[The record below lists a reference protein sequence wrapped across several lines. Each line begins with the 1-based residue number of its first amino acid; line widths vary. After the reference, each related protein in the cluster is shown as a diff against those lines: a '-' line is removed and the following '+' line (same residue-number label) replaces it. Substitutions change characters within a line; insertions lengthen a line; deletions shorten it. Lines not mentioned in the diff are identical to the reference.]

1 MASAKSRDLNL
12 QRDDEALHSLLQEWM
27 AQLSSR
33 AKTRDQ
39 TDRAFAE
46 ISQSRTRASDFPPS
60 VLPPEPSVDSV
71 CVGSPETSIKTKER
85 GDIKDVDGRASIGR
99 RTVRTLIRGLIIAI
113 IVGAGWQVYR
123 DDQTKELFRSWV
135 HSSLVWS
142 LAVLESTDRGSD
154 ARSEPAPKLSTQ
166 TVAPSVPTSISI
178 NEFPELQQ
186 ELQAMARDLATLQR
200 LVEQV
205 ASKQEQISRDM
216 AALQAAEQNI
226 GEKISSVARSAV
238 MRVAQRRNA
247 AKVVHSEVS
256 KPPTAEPLAVQPLTL
271 EPSSPAEQQPLRPPL
286 PLSTAPT
293 ELPPAAH

>member
-27 AQLSSR
+27 TQLSNR

-46 ISQSRTRASDFPPS
+46 MSESRTRGSDFSPA
-60 VLPPEPSVDSV
+60 VLPPEPCVDSLR
-71 CVGSPETSIKTKER
+71 VGSPETSIKTKER
-85 GDIKDVDGRASIGR
+85 GDIKDAGSRASIGR

-142 LAVLESTDRGSD
+142 LAVLDSTERGSD
-154 ARSEPAPKLSTQ
+154 LTSEPAPKLSDQAVT
-166 TVAPSVPTSISI
+166 PSVPTSISI

-186 ELQAMARDLATLQR
+186 QLQAVARDLATLQR

-205 ASKQEQISRDM
+205 ASKQEKISRDM
-216 AALQAAEQNI
+216 TTLQAAEQNI
-226 GEKISSVARSAV
+226 GEKISSVARSAAI
-238 MRVAQRRNA
+238 RVAQRRNV
-247 AKVVHSEVS
+247 AKVVHSDVP
-256 KPPTAEPLAVQPLTL
+256 KPPTAEPLAVQPLTP
-271 EPSSPAEQQPLRPPL
+271 EPSSPIEQTLRPPL
-286 PLSTAPT
+286 PLSTPST
-293 ELPPAAH
+293 EPPPAAH